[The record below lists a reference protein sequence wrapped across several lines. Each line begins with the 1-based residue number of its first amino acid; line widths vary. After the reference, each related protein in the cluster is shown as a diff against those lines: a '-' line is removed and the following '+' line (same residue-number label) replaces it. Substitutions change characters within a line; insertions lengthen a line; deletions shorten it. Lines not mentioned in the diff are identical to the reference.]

1 MTEKHTSRYGD
12 PLIDEV
18 REIRARL
25 WAEAGEDL
33 DRAAAELRRVEDR
46 YRDRVRR
53 PAPRDAGDRRTA

>member
-1 MTEKHTSRYGD
+1 MTEKHEPRHVD

-33 DRAAAELRRVEDR
+33 DRAAAEMRRVEER
-46 YRDRVRR
+46 YRDRVRLPR
-53 PAPRDAGDRRTA
+53 PRETPDRRTA